1 MAAMKAALNA
11 AHLYLP
17 AYLPSPT
24 RGEGTTMRRGA
35 AEMASLGRSGGS
47 RHAQRVDDIVH
58 HFLDQDA
65 VVALA
70 HHADHG
76 LGAGGAHEQPAVA
89 VEALLAVGDR
99 RFDFGIL
106 ERLAAPVAHILQDL
120 RQRIEAVT
128 DLRNRAAKPL

>member
-1 MAAMKAALNA
+1 MAAMQAALNA
-11 AHLYLP
+11 GHLYLP
-17 AYLPSPT
+17 AELPSPT

-47 RHAQRVDDIVH
+47 RLTQRGDDIVH

-76 LGAGGAHEQPAVA
+76 LGAGGAHEQAAVA

-99 RFDFGIL
+99 GLDLGIVA
-106 ERLAAPVAHILQDL
+106 RLCGPLSAALLD
-120 RQRIEAVT
+120 
-128 DLRNRAAKPL
+128 